1 MGFWR
6 DLIFNHFR
14 LQVTALSFW
23 IELDLIFTLFCM
35 QVTIMTFWIEL
46 DLNFAFFFMQ
56 VIHMLFLGRGVGLYL
71 CLLLHAGDHHDVL
84 D

>member
-1 MGFWR
+1 MAFWR
-6 DLIFNHFR
+6 DLILNHFC
-14 LQVTALSFW
+14 LHVNTLSFW

-35 QVTIMTFWIEL
+35 QVTIMTFCIEL

-56 VIHMLFLGRGVGLYL
+56 VIHMLLLGGVGLYL
-71 CLLLHAGDHHDVL
+71 RLLLHAGDHHDVL